1 MTDSDLQARLARLE
15 AVEDIKKLKARY
27 FRYVDLHW
35 WAELRTLFTDDAEF
49 DIGESTSQ
57 PSTPDEFIASIDRHL
72 SDAMTVHHG
81 HMPEIDILDDDHV
94 RGTWAMY
101 DLVEPP
107 PGGRFPALTGFGHY
121 CEEYRRVDGLWR
133 ISRLRLTRL
142 RRSVDGV
149 VVEGSNVDGRRP
161 FPEKP

>member
-1 MTDSDLQARLARLE
+1 QYS
-15 AVEDIKKLKARY
+15 
-27 FRYVDLHW
+27 
-35 WAELRTLFTDDAEF
+35 
-49 DIGESTSQ
+49 
-57 PSTPDEFIASIDRHL
+57 ASVGRHL
-72 SDAMTVHHG
+72 SVPTTVNSG
-81 HMPEIDILDDDHV
+81 DMPEIDCLDEDHAG
-94 RGTWAMY
+94 GTWAMY

-107 PGGRFPALTGFGHY
+107 PGGRSPALTGFGHS

>member
-1 MTDSDLQARLARLE
+1 SGRPLPA
-15 AVEDIKKLKARY
+15 AV
-27 FRYVDLHW
+27 
-35 WAELRTLFTDDAEF
+35 
-49 DIGESTSQ
+49 
-57 PSTPDEFIASIDRHL
+57 
-72 SDAMTVHHG
+72 TVHRG
-81 HMPEIDILDDDHV
+81 RMPGIDILDDDHG
-94 RGTWAMY
+94 RGTWAWY

-107 PGGRFPALTGFGHY
+107 PGGRVPGLAGFGHY
-121 CEEYRRVDGLWR
+121 CEAYRRVAGLWR